1 MQALLILAVHV
12 VVADVGRVGQ
22 DEVRRGR
29 ARCIGDDTSKVAAYE
44 FKRGVGPQLPGGL
57 AEDRVE
63 FDTD

>member
-1 MQALLILAVHV
+1 M
-12 VVADVGRVGQ
+12 VADVGRVGQ